1 MSFSSSEQ
9 ERRGSSI
16 SIDGTPSYNTNIRHG
31 FNTISEELMSEL
43 AEGYFNYFTDKRH
56 ECQGLPQSD
65 ESGGG
70 DWRVADRQ
78 RTVNAALVMCL
89 NLGVDPPDII
99 KTQPAA
105 RIEAWVDPQQYGDS
119 KKALEQIGK
128 NLQSQYEI
136 LSTRTKFKQVLDPI
150 IDDIKRFCL
159 GLRRSARDD
168 RILFHYNGHG
178 VPRPTPSGEIWMFN
192 RGYTQYIPVSVYE
205 LQSWLGSPV
214 IYCYDC
220 SGAGNIVR
228 SFDDF
233 VQKRKEV
240 YNEELQS
247 NGGFD
252 TAHQAM
258 PGSGYS
264 APYNPQ
270 LYDTCIQLGACQAD
284 EILPM
289 NPALPADLFTCCITT
304 PVDIAIRW
312 FLIQN
317 SHSFASPDVDP
328 SNIKIPGKITDRRTP
343 LGELNWIFTAITD
356 TIAWSVLD
364 QKLFKRLFRQDLI
377 VATLFRNFLLACRIM
392 RTHNCHPVSSPELP
406 VTYNHPLWDSWDAAV
421 NQCLLQVTT
430 PSPNSDGL
438 LFSDFF
444 EQQLTAFELWLDY
457 QRDDV
462 ENPPDQLPILLQVL
476 LSQIHR
482 VRALT
487 LLCRY
492 LDLGPPAVR
501 IALSIGFF
509 IYVLKLLQSPSP
521 ELQPVLVFIWARTLA
536 VYGSDVDRSVQLDLM
551 KEGGYMYFVKILLDS
566 KIGEEPESSES
577 NAKSRNLAMCCFV
590 LSQISHGYPNAKSLL
605 ISNED
610 FLEVLEKCTEA
621 KSPLLRQWSI
631 ILLSEITPPRS
642 VSTMLWRLKDP
653 IPEIRCAVV
662 YAMTSYLKVG
672 HLSESD
678 TDMIGKATVSVA
690 LDGSPMVRHELVV
703 FLSQFIRMNE
713 SKFIVCAFTTLEE
726 EFAASKYGGDMRSES
741 PAHGTVSLALWR
753 CLLVLTNDAMPY
765 VKKASSLIVDSIQ
778 TKLMRTNL
786 GEEVRQMMSVLLEP
800 SELRKINGGA
810 DINYSLNALL
820 DNAEQHLNEQ
830 SRHHNH
836 HHNDLSVGN
845 STQPGHMFTHGSSN
859 SSPGLLSWLDG
870 GDKPKGLTGTLL
882 KGAVNW
888 ILGADAANSA
898 PVGSPVKPALRNRA
912 SLASLGSLPRNNSDD
927 HNGAMNGT
935 VSSSNV
941 INGTNSSNSNG
952 STGSGSPNLGATK
965 KDSNPT
971 DTPGSLSVKVETEN
985 DPDNVILVSSFR
997 DFSVEYFREP
1007 QLKPSESEEPGS
1019 KQYYERLWRK
1029 SRNEKIMA
1037 ETQGQ
1042 KNLAVNGTWTN
1053 HFSSIN
1059 GSGEA
1064 AKKLAFAQYEPHLI
1078 SAGTCDV
1085 SVFDWQRNELLN
1097 KFHAGNELAD
1107 VQYLNEDDNPLLLT
1121 ASRDG
1126 IARVYKNYASPDAC
1140 QIVSSWWLFADLVH
1154 HQPHNPSLHIDWLQ
1168 SRGHLLVGGDARVVR
1183 VWDLAREQTVCDIPV
1198 RTSSQLTSLTSD
1210 KVAGNLVFSGFSD
1223 GSVHVYDRRIDKQ
1236 QALVRRWK
1244 PVSAASH
1251 DRIGHSSRI
1260 LSLQMQRGGT
1270 REVVSGSA
1278 DGQICLW
1285 DVRSSEAVG
1294 GFRAHT
1300 KELRCM
1306 DLHEHAP
1313 VIATAS
1319 RITGI
1324 WCTSGRRI
1332 STLKGP
1338 SSSYLSSRISPVGT
1352 LKFHP
1357 HQMILAMGDSED
1369 ASINLFKCVN

>member
-1 MSFSSSEQ
+1 MSFSGSDR
-9 ERRGSSI
+9 ERNGSS
-16 SIDGTPSYNTNIRHG
+16 SSLDGLPSYNTNIRHG
-31 FNTISEELMSEL
+31 FHTISEELMSEL

-56 ECQGLPQSD
+56 ESQGLPQRD
-65 ESGGG
+65 DSGGG
-70 DWRVADRQ
+70 DWRVAERQ

-136 LSTRTKFKQVLDPI
+136 LSARTKFKQVLDPM

-205 LQSWLGSPV
+205 LQSWLGAPV

-220 SGAGNIVR
+220 SGAGNIIR

-233 VQKRKEV
+233 AQKRKEV
-240 YNEELQS
+240 YDEDMQN

-252 TAHQAM
+252 APHQSI

-264 APYNPQ
+264 APYNPH
-270 LYDTCIQLGACQAD
+270 LYDSCIQLGACQAD

-317 SHSFASPDVDP
+317 SHNFASPDVDP

-392 RTHNCHPVSSPELP
+392 RAHNCHPVSSPELP

-430 PSPNSDGL
+430 LSPDSDGL

-566 KIGEEPESSES
+566 RIGEETETTES

-590 LSQISHGYPNAKSLL
+590 LSQFSHGYSNAKSLL
-605 ISNED
+605 TANDD

-631 ILLSEITPPRS
+631 ILLSEITPTRS

-653 IPEIRCAVV
+653 IPEIRCAVL

-672 HLSESD
+672 HLKESD
-678 TDMIGKATVSVA
+678 TDMIGKATVSIA

-765 VKKASSLIVDSIQ
+765 VKQSSSMIVDSIQ
-778 TKLMRTNL
+778 TKLMRTHL
-786 GEEVRQMMSVLLEP
+786 GDEVRQMMSVLLEP

-810 DINYSLNALL
+810 DVNYSLNALL
-820 DNAEQHLNEQ
+820 DSAEHHLNDD
-830 SRHHNH
+830 HHHH
-836 HHNDLSVGN
+836 HHNELLMGNNQNGHGLLYNNPN
-845 STQPGHMFTHGSSN
+845 STSA
-859 SSPGLLSWLDG
+859 LSTWFDG
-870 GDKPKGLTGTLL
+870 GNEPKGITGTLL

-888 ILGADAANSA
+888 IIGAGTQNSV
-898 PVGSPVKPALRNRA
+898 PTGSPVKSTLRNRA
-912 SLASLGSLPRNNSDD
+912 SLASLGSVARSNSDD
-927 HNGAMNGT
+927 HHSIGGSTTSSSHVTNGT
-935 VSSSNV
+935 LNLNENNGFDSHSNESLK
-941 INGTNSSNSNG
+941 NNFNR
-952 STGSGSPNLGATK
+952 
-965 KDSNPT
+965 D
-971 DTPGSLSVKVETEN
+971 DTAGSLSVKIETEN
-985 DPDNVILVSSFR
+985 DPDSVILVSRFR

-1007 QLKPSESEEPGS
+1007 QLKPPESEEPGS

-1029 SRNEKIMA
+1029 SRNEKVMA

-1053 HFSSIN
+1053 HIASIH

-1064 AKKLAFAQYEPHLI
+1064 PKKLAFAQYEPHLVC
-1078 SAGTCDV
+1078 AGTCDV
-1085 SVFDWQRNELLN
+1085 TVFDWQRNELLN
-1097 KFHAGNELAD
+1097 RFHAGNELAD
-1107 VQYLNEDDNPLLLT
+1107 VQFLNEDDNPLLLT

-1126 IARVYKNYASPDAC
+1126 IARVYKNYGTPDTC

-1154 HQPHNPSLHIDWLQ
+1154 HQPHNPSLHVDWLQ

-1183 VWDLAREQTVCDIPV
+1183 VWDLAREQAVGDIPV
-1198 RTSSQLTSLTSD
+1198 RTSSQLSALTSD
-1210 KVAGNLVFSGFSD
+1210 KVAGNLVFAGFND
-1223 GSVHVYDRRIDKQ
+1223 GSVHVYDRRLDKQ

-1251 DRIGHSSRI
+1251 DKLGHSSRI
-1260 LSLQMQRGGT
+1260 INLQMQRGGT
-1270 REVVSGSA
+1270 REVVSGSG

-1338 SSSYLSSRISPVGT
+1338 SSSYLSSRISPVGS

-1357 HQMILAMGDSED
+1357 HQMILAMGDSQD
-1369 ASINLFKCVN
+1369 PAVNLFKCVN